1 MYSEKEKKYYIEREQ
16 LDAKGSIKI
25 IKRDFF
31 DDLPRAVCE
40 VLDNI
45 SWRWRNYDW
54 FEEAWNKYRDHV
66 INSSAN
72 GLAIKAP
79 GFIFN
84 DYIDE
89 QVKQDFLNRE
99 SSEILHSELDL
110 TELFHHGV
118 KGQKWG
124 VRRFQ
129 NEDGTLTEEGKKRYN
144 QNGSA
149 EDSAKTTDEE
159 NDKKYSD
166 MSDKEKDEFISKL
179 KKENERNKV
188 VDEYNNR
195 ISKQLKSESDATEK
209 EFDNSINMIREGQNI
224 TSNLSVLARDPKKGS
239 NRSNPKETKFEV
251 PGPYSNLSDD
261 ELRKI
266 VNRMQLER
274 QYGDLSGDAK
284 YTLTGREK
292 TREYLQTIGALLGIG
307 VSALTIYKLIQRKNN
322 NNK

>member
-1 MYSEKEKKYYIEREQ
+1 MYSEKEKQYFIEREQ
-16 LDAKGSIKI
+16 RDAKGNIKV
-25 IKRDFF
+25 IKRDFY
-31 DDLPRAVCE
+31 DDLPRAVCD

-66 INSSAN
+66 ISASAG

-79 GFIFN
+79 GFVFN
-84 DYIDE
+84 SYIDD
-89 QVKQDFLNRE
+89 QIKQDFLNRE
-99 SSEILHSELDL
+99 DAEVLHSELDL
-110 TELFHHGV
+110 KELFHHGI

-129 NEDGTLTEEGKKRYN
+129 NENGTLTEEGKKRY
-144 QNGSA
+144 
-149 EDSAKTTDEE
+149 
-159 NDKKYSD
+159 SD
-166 MSDKEKDEFISKL
+166 MSDEEKDEFVSKL
-179 KKENERNKV
+179 KKENERNKAI
-188 VDEYNNR
+188 DEYNNR
-195 ISKQLKSESDATEK
+195 ISKQIKSEADATEQ
-209 EFDNSINMIREGQNI
+209 DYNNSINMLKEGQNV

-251 PGPYSNLSDD
+251 SGPYSQLSDD

-284 YTLTGREK
+284 YTLTGKEK
-292 TREYLQTIGALLGIG
+292 TREYLQTIGAVLGIG
-307 VSALTIYKLIQRKNN
+307 VSALTIYKLIQKKKNS
-322 NNK
+322 

>member
-16 LDAKGSIKI
+16 LDAKGNIKI
-25 IKRDFF
+25 VKRDFF
-31 DDLPRAVCE
+31 DDLPRAVCD

-66 INSSAN
+66 VNSSAN

-110 TELFHHGV
+110 AELFVKHGGWV
-118 KGQKWG
+118 KENQKG
-124 VRRFQ
+124 FVPAGTPGAHPTGTSGG
-129 NEDGTLTEEGKKRYN
+129 EDTN
-144 QNGSA
+144 
-149 EDSAKTTDEE
+149 KT
-159 NDKKYSD
+159 YSE

-188 VDEYNNR
+188 IDEYNNR
-195 ISKQLKSESDATEK
+195 ISKQLKTDSDATEK

-224 TSNLSVLARDPKKGS
+224 TSSLSVLARDPKKGS

-292 TREYLQTIGALLGIG
+292 TREYLQTVGALLGIG

-322 NNK
+322 K

>member
-16 LDAKGSIKI
+16 LDAKGNIKI
-25 IKRDFF
+25 VKRDFF

-66 INSSAN
+66 VNSSAN

-110 TELFHHGV
+110 AELFVKHGGWV
-118 KGQKWG
+118 KENQKG
-124 VRRFQ
+124 FVPAGTPGAHPTGTSGG
-129 NEDGTLTEEGKKRYN
+129 EDTN
-144 QNGSA
+144 
-149 EDSAKTTDEE
+149 KT
-159 NDKKYSD
+159 YSK

-188 VDEYNNR
+188 IDEYNNR
-195 ISKQLKSESDATEK
+195 ISKQLKTDSDATEK

-224 TSNLSVLARDPKKGS
+224 TSNLSVLSRDPKKGS
-239 NRSNPKETKFEV
+239 NRSNPKETKFEI

-274 QYGDLSGDAK
+274 QYGDLSGDTK

>member
-16 LDAKGSIKI
+16 LDAKGNIKI
-25 IKRDFF
+25 VKRDFF

-66 INSSAN
+66 VNSSAN

-110 TELFHHGV
+110 AELFVKHGGWV
-118 KGQKWG
+118 KENQKG
-124 VRRFQ
+124 FVPAGTPGAHPTGTSGG
-129 NEDGTLTEEGKKRYN
+129 EDTN
-144 QNGSA
+144 
-149 EDSAKTTDEE
+149 KT
-159 NDKKYSD
+159 YSK

-188 VDEYNNR
+188 IDEYNNR
-195 ISKQLKSESDATEK
+195 ISKQLKTDSDATEK

-224 TSNLSVLARDPKKGS
+224 TSNLSVLSRDPKKGS
-239 NRSNPKETKFEV
+239 NRSNPKETKFEI

>member
-66 INSSAN
+66 VNSSAN

-110 TELFHHGV
+110 AELFVKHGGWV
-118 KGQKWG
+118 KENQKG
-124 VRRFQ
+124 FVPAGTPGAHPTGTSGG
-129 NEDGTLTEEGKKRYN
+129 EDTN
-144 QNGSA
+144 
-149 EDSAKTTDEE
+149 KT
-159 NDKKYSD
+159 YSE

-195 ISKQLKSESDATEK
+195 ISKQLKTDSDATEK

-224 TSNLSVLARDPKKGS
+224 TSNLSVLSRDPKKGS
-239 NRSNPKETKFEV
+239 NRSNPKETKFEI

-274 QYGDLSGDAK
+274 QYGDLSGDTK

>member
-16 LDAKGSIKI
+16 LDAKGNIKI
-25 IKRDFF
+25 VKRDFF

-66 INSSAN
+66 VNSSAN

-110 TELFHHGV
+110 AELFVKHGGWV
-118 KGQKWG
+118 KENQKG
-124 VRRFQ
+124 FVPAGTPGAHPTGTSGG
-129 NEDGTLTEEGKKRYN
+129 EDTN
-144 QNGSA
+144 
-149 EDSAKTTDEE
+149 KT
-159 NDKKYSD
+159 YSE

-188 VDEYNNR
+188 IDEYNNR
-195 ISKQLKSESDATEK
+195 ISKQLKTDSDATEK

-224 TSNLSVLARDPKKGS
+224 TSSLSVLARDPKKGS

-292 TREYLQTIGALLGIG
+292 TREYLQTVGALLGIG

>member
-16 LDAKGSIKI
+16 LDAKGNIKI
-25 IKRDFF
+25 VKRDFF

-66 INSSAN
+66 VNSSAN

-110 TELFHHGV
+110 AELFVKHGGWV
-118 KGQKWG
+118 KENQKG
-124 VRRFQ
+124 FVPAGTPGAHPTGTSGG
-129 NEDGTLTEEGKKRYN
+129 EDTN
-144 QNGSA
+144 
-149 EDSAKTTDEE
+149 KT
-159 NDKKYSD
+159 YSE

-179 KKENERNKV
+179 KKENERNKAI
-188 VDEYNNR
+188 DEYNNR
-195 ISKQLKSESDATEK
+195 ISKQLKTDSDATEK

-224 TSNLSVLARDPKKGS
+224 TSSLSVLARDPKKGS
-239 NRSNPKETKFEV
+239 NRSNPKETKFEI

-274 QYGDLSGDAK
+274 QYGDLSGDTK

>member
-16 LDAKGSIKI
+16 LDAKGNIKI

-31 DDLPRAVCE
+31 DDLPRAVCD

-72 GLAIKAP
+72 SVAIKAP

-89 QVKQDFLNRE
+89 QVKEDFLNRE

-110 TELFHHGV
+110 TELFIKHGGWV
-118 KGQKWG
+118 KEKQKG
-124 VRRFQ
+124 FVPAGTPGAHPTGASKG
-129 NEDGTLTEEGKKRYN
+129 EDPNKI
-144 QNGSA
+144 
-149 EDSAKTTDEE
+149 
-159 NDKKYSD
+159 YSQ

-188 VDEYNNR
+188 IDEYNNR
-195 ISKQLKSESDATEK
+195 ISKQLKTDSDATEK

-224 TSNLSVLARDPKKGS
+224 TSNLSVLSRDPKKGS
-239 NRSNPKETKFEV
+239 NRSNPKETKFEI

-274 QYGDLSGDAK
+274 QYGDLSGDTK

>member
-16 LDAKGSIKI
+16 LDAKGNIKI
-25 IKRDFF
+25 VKRDFF
-31 DDLPRAVCE
+31 DDLPRAVCD

-110 TELFHHGV
+110 AELFIKHGGWV
-118 KGQKWG
+118 KENQKG
-124 VRRFQ
+124 FVPAGTPGAHPTGTSGG
-129 NEDGTLTEEGKKRYN
+129 EDTN
-144 QNGSA
+144 
-149 EDSAKTTDEE
+149 KT
-159 NDKKYSD
+159 YSE

>member
-99 SSEILHSELDL
+99 GNEILHSDLYLD
-110 TELFHHGV
+110 ELFHFGI

-124 VRRFQ
+124 IRRYQ
-129 NEDGTLTEEGKKRYN
+129 NSDGTLTEEGRKRY
-144 QNGSA
+144 GV
-149 EDSAKTTDEE
+149 DSV
-159 NDKKYSD
+159 SD
-166 MSDKEKDEFISKL
+166 MKPGSSSDKLYKQDIKDDTQAKKDILQSGKDTTTILSERMTPRQGSKKVNKKDYSKL
-179 KKENERNKV
+179 S
-188 VDEYNNR
+188 DE
-195 ISKQLKSESDATEK
+195 
-209 EFDNSINMIREGQNI
+209 
-224 TSNLSVLARDPKKGS
+224 
-239 NRSNPKETKFEV
+239 
-251 PGPYSNLSDD
+251 
-261 ELRKI
+261 ELRKR
-266 VNRMQLER
+266 VNRLSLER
-274 QYGDLSGDAK
+274 QYGDLTGDNK
-284 YTLTGREK
+284 YVMTGREK
-292 TREYLQTIGALLGIG
+292 TREVLQTIGAILGIG
-307 VSALTIYKLIQRKNN
+307 VSAVTLASAIKTLKP
-322 NNK
+322 

>member
-16 LDAKGSIKI
+16 LDAKGNIKI
-25 IKRDFF
+25 VKRDFF

-66 INSSAN
+66 VNSSAN

-110 TELFHHGV
+110 AELFVKHGGWV
-118 KGQKWG
+118 KENQKG
-124 VRRFQ
+124 FVPAGTPGAHPTGTSDG
-129 NEDGTLTEEGKKRYN
+129 EDTN
-144 QNGSA
+144 
-149 EDSAKTTDEE
+149 KT
-159 NDKKYSD
+159 YSE
-166 MSDKEKDEFISKL
+166 MSNKEKDEFISKL

-188 VDEYNNR
+188 IDEYNNR
-195 ISKQLKSESDATEK
+195 ISKQLKSESEATEK
-209 EFDNSINMIREGQNI
+209 EYDNSINMIREGQNI
-224 TSNLSVLARDPKKGS
+224 TSSLSVLARDPKKGS

-292 TREYLQTIGALLGIG
+292 TREYLQTVGALLGIG

-322 NNK
+322 K

>member
-16 LDAKGSIKI
+16 LDAKGNIKI
-25 IKRDFF
+25 VKRDFF

-66 INSSAN
+66 VNSSAN

-110 TELFHHGV
+110 AELFVKHGGWV
-118 KGQKWG
+118 KENQKG
-124 VRRFQ
+124 FVPAGTPGAHPTGTSGG
-129 NEDGTLTEEGKKRYN
+129 EDTN
-144 QNGSA
+144 
-149 EDSAKTTDEE
+149 KT
-159 NDKKYSD
+159 YSE

-195 ISKQLKSESDATEK
+195 ISKQLKTDSDATEK

-224 TSNLSVLARDPKKGS
+224 TSNLSVLSRDPKKGS
-239 NRSNPKETKFEV
+239 NRSNPKETKFEI

-292 TREYLQTIGALLGIG
+292 TREYLQTVGALLGIG

-322 NNK
+322 K

>member
-16 LDAKGSIKI
+16 LDAKGNIKI
-25 IKRDFF
+25 VKRDFF

-66 INSSAN
+66 VNSSAN

-110 TELFHHGV
+110 AELFVKHGGWV
-118 KGQKWG
+118 KENQKG
-124 VRRFQ
+124 FVPAGTPGAHPTGTSGG
-129 NEDGTLTEEGKKRYN
+129 EDTN
-144 QNGSA
+144 
-149 EDSAKTTDEE
+149 KT
-159 NDKKYSD
+159 YSE

-188 VDEYNNR
+188 IDEYNNR
-195 ISKQLKSESDATEK
+195 ISKQLKTDSDATEK

-224 TSNLSVLARDPKKGS
+224 TSSLSVLARDPKKGS

-322 NNK
+322 K

>member
-16 LDAKGSIKI
+16 LDAKGNIKI
-25 IKRDFF
+25 VKRDFF
-31 DDLPRAVCE
+31 DDLPRAVCD

-110 TELFHHGV
+110 AELFIKHGGWV
-118 KGQKWG
+118 KENQKG
-124 VRRFQ
+124 FVPAGTPGAHPTGTSGG
-129 NEDGTLTEEGKKRYN
+129 EDTN
-144 QNGSA
+144 
-149 EDSAKTTDEE
+149 KT
-159 NDKKYSD
+159 YSE

-188 VDEYNNR
+188 IDEYNNR
-195 ISKQLKSESDATEK
+195 ISKQLKSDSDATEK

-224 TSNLSVLARDPKKGS
+224 TSSLSVLARDPKKGS

-307 VSALTIYKLIQRKNN
+307 VSALTIYKLIHRKNN
-322 NNK
+322 Q

>member
-66 INSSAN
+66 VNSSAN

-110 TELFHHGV
+110 AELFVKHGGWV
-118 KGQKWG
+118 KENQKG
-124 VRRFQ
+124 FVPAGTPGAHPTGTSGG
-129 NEDGTLTEEGKKRYN
+129 EDTNKI
-144 QNGSA
+144 
-149 EDSAKTTDEE
+149 
-159 NDKKYSD
+159 YSE

-188 VDEYNNR
+188 IDEYNNR
-195 ISKQLKSESDATEK
+195 ISKQLKTDSDATEK

-224 TSNLSVLARDPKKGS
+224 TSSLSVLARDPKKGS

-307 VSALTIYKLIQRKNN
+307 VSALTIYKLIHRKNN
-322 NNK
+322 

>member
-16 LDAKGSIKI
+16 LDAKGNIKI
-25 IKRDFF
+25 VKRDFF

-66 INSSAN
+66 VNSSAN

-110 TELFHHGV
+110 AELFVKHGGWV
-118 KGQKWG
+118 KENQKG
-124 VRRFQ
+124 FVPAGTPGAHPTGTSGG
-129 NEDGTLTEEGKKRYN
+129 EDTN
-144 QNGSA
+144 
-149 EDSAKTTDEE
+149 KT
-159 NDKKYSD
+159 YSE

-195 ISKQLKSESDATEK
+195 ISKQLKTDSDATEK

-224 TSNLSVLARDPKKGS
+224 TSNLSVLSRDPKKGS
-239 NRSNPKETKFEV
+239 NRSNPKETKFEI

-274 QYGDLSGDAK
+274 QYGDLSGDTK

>member
-16 LDAKGSIKI
+16 LDAKGNIKI

-66 INSSAN
+66 VNSSAN

-110 TELFHHGV
+110 EELFVKHGGWV
-118 KGQKWG
+118 KENQKG
-124 VRRFQ
+124 FVPAGTPGAHPTGTSDG
-129 NEDGTLTEEGKKRYN
+129 EDTN
-144 QNGSA
+144 
-149 EDSAKTTDEE
+149 
-159 NDKKYSD
+159 KKYSD

-188 VDEYNNR
+188 IDEYNNR
-195 ISKQLKSESDATEK
+195 ISKQLKTDSDATEK

-224 TSNLSVLARDPKKGS
+224 TSSLSVLARDPKKGS

-274 QYGDLSGDAK
+274 QYGDLSGDTK

>member
-16 LDAKGSIKI
+16 LDAKGNIKI
-25 IKRDFF
+25 VKRDFF
-31 DDLPRAVCE
+31 DDLPRAVYE

-110 TELFHHGV
+110 AELFVKHGGWV
-118 KGQKWG
+118 KENQKG
-124 VRRFQ
+124 FVPAGTPGAHPTGTSGG
-129 NEDGTLTEEGKKRYN
+129 EDTN
-144 QNGSA
+144 
-149 EDSAKTTDEE
+149 KT
-159 NDKKYSD
+159 YSE

-188 VDEYNNR
+188 IDEYNNR
-195 ISKQLKSESDATEK
+195 ISKQLKTDSDATEK

-224 TSNLSVLARDPKKGS
+224 TSSLSVLARDPKKGS

-292 TREYLQTIGALLGIG
+292 TREYLQTVGALLGIG

-322 NNK
+322 K

>member
-16 LDAKGSIKI
+16 LDAKGNIKI
-25 IKRDFF
+25 VKRDFF

-66 INSSAN
+66 VNSSAN

-110 TELFHHGV
+110 AELFVKHGGWV
-118 KGQKWG
+118 KENQKG
-124 VRRFQ
+124 FVPAGTPGAHPTGTSGG
-129 NEDGTLTEEGKKRYN
+129 EDTN
-144 QNGSA
+144 
-149 EDSAKTTDEE
+149 KT
-159 NDKKYSD
+159 YSE
-166 MSDKEKDEFISKL
+166 MSDKEKDEFVSKL

-188 VDEYNNR
+188 IDEYNNR
-195 ISKQLKSESDATEK
+195 ISKQLKTDSDATEK

-224 TSNLSVLARDPKKGS
+224 TSNLSVLSRDPKKGS
-239 NRSNPKETKFEV
+239 NRSNPKETKFEI

-274 QYGDLSGDAK
+274 QYGDLSGDTK

>member
-16 LDAKGSIKI
+16 LNAKGDIKI
-25 IKRDFF
+25 VKRDFF

-79 GFIFN
+79 GFVFN

-110 TELFHHGV
+110 AELFVKHGGWV
-118 KGQKWG
+118 KENQKG
-124 VRRFQ
+124 FVPAGTPGAHPTGTSGG
-129 NEDGTLTEEGKKRYN
+129 EDTN
-144 QNGSA
+144 
-149 EDSAKTTDEE
+149 KT
-159 NDKKYSD
+159 YSE

-195 ISKQLKSESDATEK
+195 ISKQLKTDSDATEK

-224 TSNLSVLARDPKKGS
+224 TSNLSVLSRDPKKGS
-239 NRSNPKETKFEV
+239 NRSNPKETKFEI

-274 QYGDLSGDAK
+274 QYGDLSGDTK
-284 YTLTGREK
+284 YSLTGREK

-322 NNK
+322 NK